1 MALPGGGRTCKN
13 WGLMEGGKISKM
25 HLWRHCWEPSPSC
38 HFVLLPECQKV
49 DSFLPMY
56 SQHALLRCYRSI
68 CYELMN
74 HELKYQKWKPNQS
87 FPLSRGSQ
95 VVLLQHQKADCYN
108 PFPKIIFVLC
118 FTFKVAFTLPVLS
131 VSLIVYTKEFS
142 PELDRAEDWETI
154 SFLAVVRH
162 RWQQSG
168 RSNFRQYTV
177 WRPTQSSDG
186 WRSWLVLQRELE
198 YFLSITF
205 MHPATSNEGALVQ
218 SPREWQGAKEKR
230 TISAKTGHK
239 KAPCLSPSFHGAFW
253 VRVCGLNLS
262 PNHLLI
268 VRVLG

>member
-1 MALPGGGRTCKN
+1 MALPGGGGTCKN

-56 SQHALLRCYRSI
+56 SHHALLRCYRSK

-87 FPLSRGSQ
+87 FLLSRGSQ
-95 VVLLQHQKADCYN
+95 VVLLQQQKADCYN

-118 FTFKVAFTLPVLS
+118 FTFKVAFTVLVLS
-131 VSLIVYTKEFS
+131 VSLSKQRNSAQSWTEQKTERRYH
-142 PELDRAEDWETI
+142 
-154 SFLAVVRH
+154 LAVVRH

-168 RSNFRQYTV
+168 RSNLRQYTV

-186 WRSWLVLQRELE
+186 WRSWLVLQRELQ

-218 SPREWQGAKEKR
+218 SPREWQGAKDKR
-230 TISAKTGHK
+230 TFLAKTGHK
-239 KAPCLSPSFHGAFW
+239 KAPCLSPGFHGAFW